1 MYYKSWGLFTEML
14 CFSWSQWSNV
24 AFGQTQLIA
33 LLILYFLLQLQ
44 AEEEH
49 ETHQQTLKQTT
60 VYETHQQ
67 TLKQTTVYETHQQT
81 LKHNSLWNTPA
92 NPKTQQFM
100 KHTSKP

>member
-24 AFGQTQLIA
+24 AFVQTQPIA

-49 ETHQQTLKQTT
+49 ET
-60 VYETHQQ
+60 
-67 TLKQTTVYETHQQT
+67 
-81 LKHNSLWNTPA
+81 PA

>member
-1 MYYKSWGLFTEML
+1 MYYKSWGLFTGML

-24 AFGQTQLIA
+24 AFGQTQPIA

-49 ETHQQTLKQTT
+49 
-60 VYETHQQ
+60 
-67 TLKQTTVYETHQQT
+67 ETHQQT